1 MVGSDY
7 SPKRPCDSTIP
18 MKKKSISASSGE
30 FVGFNLLFVL
40 LTLLLSLCLHAN
52 IHTGSILLSYGQ
64 GSVLYQGEL
73 EQKKQFSDGVGELHQ
88 IGFIDKQ
95 GNKRHFY
102 QYHRRKRPD
111 ISLGAPLSFS
121 VTNEGIVPGDKRSG
135 YVFIFCLSSVLSPVF
150 TVIFVGVLIKASSHR
165 LECDVRSKRIHHTL
179 HLLRWVMFV
188 LSIAGVLFAVNRV
201 YADFLLP
208 EGKAQVISV
217 TGHDSYHYQVKA
229 FSPSTRSEFEAD
241 WHFFNNVSPATGQE
255 VNICYHPHS
264 GPVFAR
270 TPSDKLYSLVLLII
284 TLAYMAFS
292 SLILINGRISCHSC
306 SGS

>member
-1 MVGSDY
+1 M
-7 SPKRPCDSTIP
+7 IP
-18 MKKKSISASSGE
+18 VKKKSISASSGE
-30 FVGFNLLFVL
+30 FVGFNLLFVF

-64 GSVLYQGEL
+64 KSILYQGKL
-73 EQKKQFSDGVGELHQ
+73 EQKMQFPDGVGELHQ
-88 IGFIDKQ
+88 IGFTDKQ
-95 GNKRHFY
+95 GDKRHFY

-135 YVFIFCLSSVLSPVF
+135 YVFIFCISSVLALVF
-150 TVIFVGVLIKASSHR
+150 SVIFGVLIKASTHR
-165 LECDVRSKRIHHTL
+165 LECDVRSKKIQHTL
-179 HLLRWVMFV
+179 RLLRWVMFAMSV
-188 LSIAGVLFAVNRV
+188 AGVLFAVNRV
-201 YADFLLP
+201 YGDFLLP

-217 TGHDSYHYQVKA
+217 TGHDSDHYQVKA
-229 FSPSTRSEFEAD
+229 YSPSTRSDFEAD
-241 WHFFNNVSPATGQE
+241 WHFFNDVSPATGQE
-255 VNICYHPHS
+255 VTICYPPHS
-264 GPVFAR
+264 EPVFAR

-284 TLAYMAFS
+284 ALAYMAFT